1 MQSKQPMNP
10 LIDMITHAV
19 NPAAHAALNKP
30 ASNGIVRVVVKTHY
44 GTKFFYADNPVADL
58 FLKVQGGKTLRPDSL
73 KTLKANGY
81 EIQYRY
87 EEVKL

>member
-1 MQSKQPMNP
+1 MP
-10 LIDMITHAV
+10 
-19 NPAAHAALNKP
+19 NKP

-73 KTLKANGY
+73 KTLKAHGY

>member
-1 MQSKQPMNP
+1 MKQQTTNP
-10 LIDMITHAV
+10 LIDMV
-19 NPAAHAALNKP
+19 NGIAQSMPTLSNKP

-58 FLKVQGGKTLRPDSL
+58 FLKVQGGTTLKPESL

>member
-1 MQSKQPMNP
+1 MKQEQAPNP
-10 LIDMITHAV
+10 LIEMITHAIQ
-19 NPAAHAALNKP
+19 PMPNKP
-30 ASNGIVRVVVKTHY
+30 APNGIVRVVVKTHY

-58 FLKVQGGKTLRPDSL
+58 FLKVQGGKTLKPESL